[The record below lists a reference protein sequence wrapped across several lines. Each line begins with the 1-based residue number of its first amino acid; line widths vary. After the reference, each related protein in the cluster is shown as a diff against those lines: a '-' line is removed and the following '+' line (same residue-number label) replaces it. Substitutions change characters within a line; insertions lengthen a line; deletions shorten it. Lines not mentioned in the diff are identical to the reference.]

1 MRLEDIRFKAKS
13 LTSGKWVYGIPTENY
28 DHEPC
33 MFVAEPTK
41 ENPQWGFVK
50 VDPSTV
56 CQYTG
61 LKDETGNLIYEN
73 DIIQDDGAYKYII
86 EYKNCCFVMIDLYGN
101 YCGLLSDVIDEA
113 VLRKDWILLGSK
125 FDKEG
130 NL

>member
-13 LTSGKWVYGIPTENY
+13 LDNNQWVKGDLIRAEKSTFIREINTEL
-28 DHEPC
+28 
-33 MFVAEPTK
+33 ATTK
-41 ENPQWGFVK
+41 AFP

-61 LKDETGNLIYEN
+61 LKDEAGNLIYEN
-73 DIIQDDGAYKYII
+73 DIIQDDGADKYII

-125 FDKEG
+125 FDKEV
-130 NL
+130 